1 MPRRRALPKNTEVIM
16 RGEPVLVNGGGTI
29 KALSAEFL
37 FDLQKHWR
45 KSREQVLDDVA
56 KKYPA
61 QYFAGMVTLA
71 KVIRWEIGEPGAFDR
86 PRSPEEVVERLEQR
100 IGPEGRKLFE
110 RFLHEVQQLEERQQL
125 TASPSGPTAPDGC
138 TGALPRR
145 NAQSRGQG

>member
-1 MPRRRALPKNTEVIM
+1 MPPVIGMVCRLSLECRMRRRAVPKNTEVIM
-16 RGEPVLVNGGGTI
+16 RGEPVLINGGGTI

-61 QYFAGMVTLA
+61 QYLASMVTLA

-86 PRSPEEVVERLEQR
+86 TVLALILLAEACSKLGRTTEGLNYPHRS
-100 IGPEGRKLFE
+100 
-110 RFLHEVQQLEERQQL
+110 
-125 TASPSGPTAPDGC
+125 
-138 TGALPRR
+138 
-145 NAQSRGQG
+145 

>member
-1 MPRRRALPKNTEVIM
+1 MRRRPIPKNTEVIM
-16 RGEPVLVNGGGTI
+16 RGEPVLVSGGGTI

-71 KVIRWEIGEPGAFDR
+71 KVIRWEIGDPGAFDR
-86 PRSPEEVVERLEQR
+86 PRSPEEVVERLERR

-110 RFLHEVQQLEERQQL
+110 RFLREVQQLEERQQL
-125 TASPSGPTAPDGC
+125 SVSPSGATSPAAC
-138 TGALPRR
+138 TGAAPRR
-145 NAQSRGQG
+145 NARSCGQG

>member
-1 MPRRRALPKNTEVIM
+1 MRQRALPKNTEVIM

-61 QYFAGMVTLA
+61 QYFASMVTLA
-71 KVIRWEIGEPGAFDR
+71 KVVRWEIGEPGAFDR
-86 PRSPEEVVERLEQR
+86 PRSPEEVVERLERR

-110 RFLHEVQQLEERQQL
+110 RFLREVQQLEERQQL
-125 TASPSGPTAPDGC
+125 TASPSGPARQT
-138 TGALPRR
+138 LH
-145 NAQSRGQG
+145 RGSATP

>member
-1 MPRRRALPKNTEVIM
+1 MRRRALPKNTEVIM
-16 RGEPVLVNGGGTI
+16 RGEPVLVSGGGTI

-37 FDLQKHWR
+37 FDLQQHWR

-110 RFLHEVQQLEERQQL
+110 RFLREVQQLEERQQL
-125 TASPSGPTAPDGC
+125 TASPSGAPPPAAC
-138 TGALPRR
+138 TGVPPRR
-145 NAQSRGQG
+145 HTQSRGQG